1 MGKGDK
7 KSKRGKIIMGSYG
20 VSRPKRKIVGK
31 LVSSQAESKPEKP
44 EVKQK
49 VTVAEAKTKTKVA
62 EPKPKVA
69 KKPKSEEKPEN
80 LKVVDEAE
88 NKETEDKI

>member
-20 VSRPKRKIVGK
+20 VSRPKRKIAGK
-31 LVSSQAESKPEKP
+31 SVSSQTEPKPEKP

-49 VTVAEAKTKTKVA
+49 ATVAETKTKPKVA

-69 KKPKSEEKPEN
+69 KKPKPEEMPEN
-80 LKVVDEAE
+80 LKAVDEAE
-88 NKETEDKI
+88 NKETEDKN